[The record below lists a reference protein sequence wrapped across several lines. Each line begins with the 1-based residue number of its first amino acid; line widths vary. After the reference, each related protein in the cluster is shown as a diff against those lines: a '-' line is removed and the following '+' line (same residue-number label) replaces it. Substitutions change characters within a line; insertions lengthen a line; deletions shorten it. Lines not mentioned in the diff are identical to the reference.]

1 MNNIAICPNLFMS
14 ALQNQNVERKIAK
27 KFVLPK
33 HLSPL
38 ETVAINETT
47 VINALKDEQVLEDNH
62 VLEEDPLESGIGST
76 DISSIPPILLEPG
89 SKEDALHGV

>member
-33 HLSPL
+33 HLSPAATNANTAVNSSSENVV
-38 ETVAINETT
+38 ETP
-47 VINALKDEQVLEDNH
+47 
-62 VLEEDPLESGIGST
+62 VLEEEFTAETGIGST

-89 SKEDALHGV
+89 TKEDVLHAM